1 MKLRTCLKAIKIKF
15 KQVRD
20 KQRRR
25 MSVPLAASYVSLFLV
40 LTLIITSTAAWFT
53 MYDKATITSQNFA
66 LESSSSLRVNKGKQV
81 SNRIVLEDF
90 VLDEASSLDGRNI
103 YFPLSGTFNE
113 ETADMLFREGTVGD
127 ENVRY
132 VYEDFQLTGTA
143 GITYVYVKSYDIKIG
158 EPGQTKYGEYKDQLQ
173 ITYENGV
180 PKNQTIPPDCPLRIA
195 FISDSAAAPVV
206 IDPSAIVDNHVENS
220 NAVSSTREDGSPR
233 TTWTSTRSFSSYY
246 FRTGSPIFALNG
258 SDPVTVTMVVWLE
271 GTVGNCED
279 YIGKNISIDIDIES
293 NFVEMETVAF
303 VDGTAGDDGTGDHW
317 VSNDDP
323 IIVMSYKDPYST
335 EGRYKLVVMDKVE
348 EHKWQA
354 PLPKKAL
361 DNISFYRLSKKGATD
376 APLGEG
382 SVYNSWHTY
391 SGVND
396 QLNSAIPSDWYRSNK
411 KDLQESRIVT
421 VNGVETRSL
430 VYTATHG
437 NKHSVTTDVANRL
450 SPCIGYW
457 SYGESQEQTSTTSS
471 GGDSGGGSGGG
482 GSSTTYT
489 VGIACN
495 TGDKPWIET
504 NANNGDQ
511 LWVHFSD
518 DSHYQLRHAGSNR
531 FENNNITVARDVSID
546 YFYMTNS
553 SGTGYTNISV
563 SKEVTITKNYNY
575 TYNINND
582 QIFVPNV

>member
-1 MKLRTCLKAIKIKF
+1 MKLRTCLRALIIKF
-15 KQVRD
+15 KQVQK
-20 KQRRR
+20 KQHQR
-25 MSVPLAASYVSLFLV
+25 MSVRMAVSYVSLFLV
-40 LTLIITSTAAWFT
+40 FTLIISTTAAWFT

-81 SNRIVLEDF
+81 SNRIVLDNF
-90 VLDEASSLDGRNI
+90 ILDEASSLDGRNI
-103 YFPLSGTFNE
+103 YFPLSGSFNE
-113 ETADMLFREGTVGD
+113 ETADMLFREGTTGD

-132 VYEDFQLTGTA
+132 VYKDFQLTGTA
-143 GITYVYVKSYDIKIG
+143 GITNVYVKSYDIKIG
-158 EPGQTKYGEYKDQLQ
+158 APGETKYGDYKDQLQ
-173 ITYENGV
+173 ITYEDGV
-180 PKNQTIPPDCPLRIA
+180 PINQTIPPDCPLRIA
-195 FISDSAAAPVV
+195 FISDSAATPVV

-233 TTWTSTRSFSSYY
+233 TTWTSTHSFSSYY

-271 GTVGNCED
+271 GTVGNCDE

-293 NFVEMETVAF
+293 NFVEMETVSF
-303 VDGTAGDDGTGDHW
+303 IDGTAGDSGSGGHW
-317 VSNDDP
+317 ISNDDP

-348 EHKWQA
+348 QYEWHA

-391 SGVND
+391 EGVND
-396 QLNSAIPSDWYRSNK
+396 QLNSEIPNDWYRSNQ
-411 KDLQESRIVT
+411 KDLQESRVVT
-421 VNGVETRSL
+421 VNGIATRSL

-437 NKHSVTTDVANRL
+437 NKHSVTPDVANRL

-457 SYGESQEQTSTTSS
+457 SYGESQEQTSTTA
-471 GGDSGGGSGGG
+471 SGGGESGGG
-482 GSSTTYT
+482 GSSTTYS
-489 VGIACN
+489 VGISCN
-495 TGDKPWIET
+495 TGNKTWIET
-504 NANNGDQ
+504 NANKGDK

-518 DSHYQLRHAGSNR
+518 NSCYELPHTGSNR
-531 FENNNITVARDVSID
+531 FEVSNLTINRDVSID
-546 YFYMTNS
+546 YFYMTDT
-553 SGTGYTNISV
+553 TGKGYSNIGV

-575 TYNINND
+575 TYTINND